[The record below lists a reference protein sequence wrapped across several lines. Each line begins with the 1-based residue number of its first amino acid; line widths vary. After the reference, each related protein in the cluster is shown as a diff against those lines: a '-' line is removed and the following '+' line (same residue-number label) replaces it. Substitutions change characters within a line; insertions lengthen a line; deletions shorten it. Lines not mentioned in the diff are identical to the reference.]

1 MQIHTTRF
9 GTVDVDE
16 RQVITFPGGLI
27 GFPAGQRFA
36 LMDRPEIRPFQW
48 LQALDDTELAFIVID
63 PNVFFPDY
71 DAEIDAVDA
80 QALGIET
87 QEDALVLVIAS
98 VGGASGARV
107 TVNLLAPIII
117 GAQQRLAAQII
128 QDPTLW
134 SVQTPVPSRQE
145 G

>member
-1 MQIHTTRF
+1 MQIQTGRF
-9 GTVDVDE
+9 GTVEITE
-16 RQVITFPGGLI
+16 RQIITFPSGLI

-36 LMDRPEIRPFQW
+36 LIDRPEIRPFQW
-48 LQALDDTELAFIVID
+48 LQALDDINLAFIVID
-63 PNVFFPDY
+63 PNVFFPEY

-80 QALGIET
+80 QALGIEK
-87 QEDALVLVIAS
+87 QEDAVVLVIAS
-98 VGGASGARV
+98 VGGSDEPGV

-128 QDPTLW
+128 QDPANW
-134 SVQTPVPSRQE
+134 SVRTPIVPRQE